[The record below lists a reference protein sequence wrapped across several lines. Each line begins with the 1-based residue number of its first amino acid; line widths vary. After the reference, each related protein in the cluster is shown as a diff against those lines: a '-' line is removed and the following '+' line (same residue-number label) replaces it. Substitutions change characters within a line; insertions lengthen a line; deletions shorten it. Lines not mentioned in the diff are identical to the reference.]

1 MSFYK
6 QYTSP
11 LGYESNGNRVDTYG
25 VDHSGFTTR
34 DELQYQTA
42 RINRENDLMKQYN
55 NQGITE
61 NYPQYT
67 TNFWGSSADNNY
79 GFGTSNIGNNIEN
92 MQAVSQPQNSISD
105 AYSIYKNKGL
115 YATAEKYGEPSV
127 KKAMKAAKWLSPLS
141 ISDVNKHQY
150 VSCVGSTDGSLATLE
165 TLGGGIYKEYE
176 DYQKKVNNPQLLQQ
190 YGGKWGVL
198 KDNIKDLGND
208 LVGAWKG
215 LWSNN
220 PQECEDLLPEQYRN
234 TKYW

>member
-42 RINRENDLMKQYN
+42 RINRENELMKQYN
-55 NQGITE
+55 NHGITS

-79 GFGTSNIGNNIEN
+79 GFGTSNIGSNIEN
-92 MQAVSQPQNSISD
+92 MQTTNQSQNSISD
-105 AYSIYKNKGL
+105 AYNTYKNEGL
-115 YATAEKYGEPSV
+115 YGLGMQYAEPSV
-127 KKAMKAAKWLSPLS
+127 QQAIQAKDRIAPLP

-150 VSCVGSTDGSLATLE
+150 VSCVGSTGGPLATLE

-176 DYQKKVNNPQLLQQ
+176 DYQKKVNNPQLLNE

-208 LVGAWKG
+208 FVGAWKG
-215 LWSNN
+215 LQSNN